1 MKLRYIIC
9 FFACA
14 VMFTVTFTISYG
26 LLRPSVWPKTASEQ
40 GQKLQAA
47 MAPEAIA
54 LRGMEKGPA
63 WDGAEGLFAAPVRE
77 VPAGA
82 DAESA
87 FFVSAE
93 NGLVTVYEGDRKTIY
108 LHTNIEIGRLE
119 QEEQLRLVEGFYV
132 PTEMELYD
140 CLENYTS

>member
-14 VMFTVTFTISYG
+14 AVFTVTFYISYG
-26 LLRPSVWPKTASEQ
+26 LLRPSVWPETASEQ
-40 GQKLQAA
+40 GQKLKAA
-47 MAPEAIA
+47 MAPETIA
-54 LRGMEKGPA
+54 LCGMEKGPDR
-63 WDGAEGLFAAPVRE
+63 DGAEGLFAAPVRE

-87 FFVSAE
+87 FFVTAE
-93 NGLVTVYEGDRKTIY
+93 DGLVTVYESDRKTLY
-108 LHTNIEIGRLE
+108 LHTNIEAGWLDR
-119 QEEQLRLVEGFYV
+119 EEQLRLVEGFYV

>member
-9 FFACA
+9 FFACTA
-14 VMFTVTFTISYG
+14 VFTVTFYISYG
-26 LLRPSVWPKTASEQ
+26 LLRPSVWPKSALEQ
-40 GQKLQAA
+40 KQKLQSG
-47 MAPEAIA
+47 MVPGTVA
-54 LRGMEKGPA
+54 LRGTENGLGRDEMGDLPA
-63 WDGAEGLFAAPVRE
+63 VPAHGT
-77 VPAGA
+77 PAGA

-87 FFVSAE
+87 FFVTAE
-93 NGLVTVYEGDRKTIY
+93 DGLVTVYESDRRTVY
-108 LHTNIEIGRLE
+108 LHTNIEVGWLE

>member
-14 VMFTVTFTISYG
+14 AVFTATFYISYG
-26 LLRPSVWPKTASEQ
+26 LLRPSVWPESASE
-40 GQKLQAA
+40 QKLQAGVVQ
-47 MAPEAIA
+47 ETIA
-54 LRGMEKGPA
+54 LNGMEKGPGRVETGNQPA
-63 WDGAEGLFAAPVRE
+63 VPVQE
-77 VPAGA
+77 TPVGA
-82 DAESA
+82 DVESA
-87 FFVSAE
+87 FFVTAE
-93 NGLVTVYEGDRKTIY
+93 NGLVTVYESDRQTVY
-108 LHTNIEIGRLE
+108 LHTSIEIGWLE